1 MKKIFLLLFAL
12 SISVYSKSQ
21 ATCKVDAY
29 SSAFDIMCGDTVKLA
44 AIGEG
49 ITVFEN
55 DFDNCNVGTGWSST
69 QQARFDNPCGVSAN
83 GSCYLWFGDT
93 SPAPRRAA
101 TNDIDLST
109 GGVIYFGMR
118 YSRQGDA
125 SPCEGPDLPEEGVS
139 LEYSIDGGVNW
150 VLIEY
155 YSPKGGT
162 DPERTAWTNYEA
174 PIPDLAK
181 TTTTRIRWVQNASSG
196 AATDHWGLENVEII
210 VNPPGVFYTWQHTG
224 VRKEDGSTPAVVP
237 TETTTYTVDYEFGA
251 CTNQATVTVNV
262 RNRTLSASK
271 DPLTDICPGA
281 PVNLDVIVNENQPPI
296 VCGPTSTGCLG
307 ITDFAKIGTSNTTN
321 TGGYYFIGKPNGG
334 GSCTNGAGVLGGA
347 PPWEAGKRLQMIY
360 RASEMPAIFKG
371 GQIYNMALNV
381 LSSTGVI
388 SDLTIKI
395 GCTSKTEF
403 GSNSDWV
410 NPTTLMTALNLP
422 TYTFTVGKNTFDF
435 DNVFDWDGVSNVVV
449 QFCFNAGGTET
460 IPSMSGTVGK
470 TDAGFNSVISIYSC
484 AAQACDFTSPGASSI
499 NSFRPDTEF
508 GICYRPDPILDYVWT
523 PSQTLDNNT
532 IKDPVA
538 TPSSTTTYTVTVWD
552 INTPP
557 GCAVDTNITINVVP
571 VADFKPSG
579 DTVCLGE
586 DVQLFS
592 GISTGTVSWV
602 GPNGYTSTD
611 YDPIILGTSMTDAG
625 IYSVTADGGGCGMVT
640 KDVELKIVAPPI
652 AGTASDVELCNTD
665 AAIDLFDYIS
675 GEDAGG
681 IWTDDNTSGALTG
694 ASNVDPKSVNVA
706 SLPGAFDFTYT
717 LEGNVCPD
725 ATATVEVSIGRQ
737 ASAGTG
743 GDFTFCESQGT
754 INIFDLLSDNPEIGG
769 TWNDNDGSGQ
779 LTGDSLVLTDLG
791 FGMYSFTYTVVS
803 DAPCPDS
810 SATINLTIEN
820 QPDAGRDSIAQICLG
835 TTYDLNTYL
844 TPNTANTGTWSELSS
859 SGAFTPATATF
870 DATNAAQGAYQ
881 FQYVLAST
889 APCINDTA
897 IITLNAFGP
906 PVISN
911 LSDACEGDNL
921 GYRVT
926 FRITGGDS
934 VNYTSS
940 YPGTISASSPYIYTS
955 DVIPSGQ
962 SQLIEISDPIG
973 CAIASVTVVKSCQC
987 VTDAGT
993 MRTDTLINA
1002 CEGDAISGIYNGGF
1016 VSDVDDT
1023 LVFYLHAGNGTSL
1036 VNPIDSAFTPDFNY
1050 NAANIVLGTT
1060 YYISAAAANN
1070 RGDNW
1075 LDRSDLCF
1083 IVAPGTPVVWRT
1095 LPDANISINPTDIC
1109 PGDAATVTIA
1119 STKGTAPFDYDLIL
1133 NPGGASQRLAA
1144 PATYTETINPT
1155 DTTIYTITQIT
1166 DAYGCVSTPGKSATV
1181 NVNMAP
1187 IAQITT
1193 SQACSGTG
1201 VTYNVNFTGAGTL
1214 FDLTYANSKN
1224 TTPQSV
1230 NGISG
1235 SSIALPATDMDS
1247 NAVVNYYLISVS
1259 DNSGSVCPGVVLDT
1273 FKLAPTPSIKMLP
1286 SDGVYCQGQAIP
1298 LNYYLTGIGPWAID
1312 IADDQGG
1319 TYSVNVS
1326 TRNGAVNLPQPP
1338 ALTPGDYVISFT
1350 NITDLGSGNNC
1361 SAAGIGSANITVNPG
1376 PLAEVKITDPI
1387 SNTPQDQVNVCENAT
1402 AVDLVF
1408 TKTQGNGS
1416 INVTYTIN
1424 GNTGGTFTLSG
1435 ASNTIT
1441 TPNNLAP
1448 GNYVYFIS
1456 NVSDNSPA
1464 SCQSSGNSVTL
1475 TVNPTPTVNAS
1486 IALSETEICDGDQFQ
1501 MDYDVFGN
1509 GTISFDVVNQYGE
1522 STSLTGTEATNA
1534 HNANITA
1541 PINLGANNY
1550 SIINVND
1557 GSNPVCPG
1565 TSSSTFTVTVKSLPT
1580 ASISANGPQS
1590 ICVGDDFVF
1599 DITTTGDDNILVNY
1613 SNASGAYSGSVNQP
1627 AGTYTQTVSGLP
1639 VGNYVFGLNGLTA
1652 VSAQA
1657 NCTAPSAS
1665 TITVT
1670 VNALPNANPTYN
1682 PSDATC
1688 FGDDVTL
1695 EFNINPGAYPLD
1707 VYFRDNFGN
1716 ATNRTFASAA
1726 NNNELITADMDKTIT
1741 LDSIVD
1747 ANGCVGYPNTQS
1759 PLTVHALPTATL
1771 FGNEAVC
1778 EGNPSFINVDLTGK
1792 GPFNIQYQDQN
1803 SNLFSATVNNSG
1815 TTQLPHTVAD
1825 TTTYQLITVTDG
1837 NTPQCSNTSASTATI
1852 NIKAKPIIDILAD
1865 EQSSCAPFDVNVVNL
1880 SLAPDPYGFS
1890 QCNWTLSN
1898 GTTSNNC
1905 SSFTTQ
1911 LTAIGS
1917 YDLSL
1922 SITNSEGCSDSKMY
1936 PNHLRVN
1943 PDPIAAFDYSPDSPD
1958 ITASLIQFYNRSVN
1972 ASTFNWRI
1980 QNDVINDVNPAYQAP
1995 TQAGSVIN
2003 VCLEAVSSFGC
2014 IDVVCEDILI
2024 RDLILV
2030 YIPTAFTPDND
2041 GTNDVFIP
2049 VVSGLLDTDYQFDVY
2064 NRWGELIFRTND
2076 KNEAWDG
2083 TYRSVNA
2090 QSTTYT
2096 VRVKGIS
2103 AIDGS
2108 SEIIEYGF
2116 VNLIR

>member
-1 MKKIFLLLFAL
+1 MKKFILLLFIFCSAL
-12 SISVYSKSQ
+12 SLKAQVSCDVE
-21 ATCKVDAY
+21 AFA
-29 SSAFDIMCGDTVKLA
+29 SSIDVLCGDSVKLS

-55 DFDNCNVGTGWSST
+55 DFDGCTIGAGWSST
-69 QQARFDNPCGVSAN
+69 QQARYDNPCGVTEN
-83 GSCYLWFGDT
+83 GTCYLWFGNT

-101 TNDIDLST
+101 TLNLDLST
-109 GGVIYFGMR
+109 GGVIQWDMR
-118 YSRQGDA
+118 YAAQGGA
-125 SPCEGPDLPEEGVS
+125 SPCEGPDLPDEGVS
-139 LEYSIDGGVNW
+139 LEYSLNGGANW
-150 VLIEY
+150 ILIAY
-155 YSPKGGT
+155 FSPNGGNDAQRTGWNRYS
-162 DPERTAWTNYEA
+162 E
-174 PIPDLAK
+174 PIPAGAQ
-181 TTTTRIRWVQNASSG
+181 TTTTQLRWIQNAASG
-196 AATDHWGLENVEII
+196 AGNDHWGLEDIEVI
-210 VNPPGVFYTWQHTG
+210 VNPPDVEYVWQHTG
-224 VRKEDGSTPAVVP
+224 IVSSNGDTPDVVP
-237 TETTTYTVDYEFGA
+237 TTTTTYVVNYTFGT
-251 CTNQATVTVNV
+251 CTSTANVTVNV
-262 RNRTLSASK
+262 AKPTATASVVP
-271 DPLTDICPGA
+271 DTPLCPG
-281 PVNLDVIVNENQPPI
+281 D
-296 VCGPTSTGCLG
+296 
-307 ITDFAKIGTSNTTN
+307 TN
-321 TGGYYFIGKPNGG
+321 TLTVVSDYNPPNLTCGLSQSGCVGNTVTGNFGNGTVVGGGYDML
-334 GSCTNGAGVLGGA
+334 GSPGGA
-347 PPWEAGKRLQMIY
+347 LSVCSNGSGTPSNFGKTQFII
-360 RASEMPAIFKG
+360 RASEFPAIVDQ
-371 GQIYNMALNV
+371 GQIYNMEVNSNTAG
-381 LSSTGVI
+381 SWDFQI
-388 SDLTIKI
+388 RI
-395 GCTSKTEF
+395 GCTPKNAYTAGNQANFETNTEIVYTAK
-403 GSNSDWV
+403 S
-410 NPTTLMTALNLP
+410 TALQ
-422 TYTFTVGKNTFDF
+422 VGWNTIDF
-435 DNVFDWDGVSNVVV
+435 DLAYDWDGTSNIVV
-449 QFCFNAGGTET
+449 QICWSATG
-460 IPSMSGTVGK
+460 GK
-470 TDAGFNSVISIYSC
+470 TGDLRKTNTGFNSTIHNESC
-484 AAQACDFTSPGASSI
+484 STLGCNAFGPDYTLSQ
-499 NSFRPDTEF
+499 NRPTVKL
-508 GICYRPDPILDYVWT
+508 GLCYRLPPNVEITWT
-523 PSQTLDNNT
+523 PTDFLTNT
-532 IKDPVA
+532 NGNTTKAFPD
-538 TPSSTTTYTVTVWD
+538 SSTTYTATVRD
-552 INTPP
+552 LNTPAE
-557 GCAVDTNITINVVP
+557 CAATADVRVQRSEVGDFIPTYNGPLCIGDNLELRANIAGMT
-571 VADFKPSG
+571 
-579 DTVCLGE
+579 TY
-586 DVQLFS
+586 
-592 GISTGTVSWV
+592 SWT
-602 GPNGYTSTD
+602 GPNGFTSNVENPPAIMNVTLSDTGLYTIFVDNGACTNTID
-611 YDPIILGTSMTDAG
+611 L
-625 IYSVTADGGGCGMVT
+625 
-640 KDVELKIVAPPI
+640 KVEISEPPI
-652 AGTASDVELCNTD
+652 AGTTSNVDLCNTD
-665 AAIDLFDYIS
+665 TPINLLDYIT
-675 GEDAGG
+675 GQDAGG
-681 IWTDDNTSGALTG
+681 AWSDDDGSGALTG
-694 ASNVDPKSVNVA
+694 TPGVDPRLVNPA
-706 SLPGAFDFTYT
+706 NLPGTFDFTYT
-717 LEGNVCPD
+717 IDGNACPD
-725 ATATVEVSIGRQ
+725 ASATVEVSIGRQ

-743 GDFTFCESQGT
+743 GDFTYCESQGT

-769 TWNDNDGSGQ
+769 TWNDVNGSGQ

-791 FGMYSFTYTVVS
+791 FGLYSFTYTVTS

-820 QPDAGRDSIAQICLG
+820 QANAGRDSIAQICLG
-835 TTYDLNTYL
+835 STYDLNTYL
-844 TPNTANTGTWSELSS
+844 TPNTVNTGTWSELSS

-870 DATNAAQGAYQ
+870 NATNVPQGTYR
-881 FQYVLAST
+881 FQYVLTST

-955 DVIPSGQ
+955 AVIPSGQ

-973 CAIASVTVVKSCQC
+973 CAIASITVVKSCNC

-993 MRTDTLINA
+993 MRTDTLINV
-1002 CEGDAISGIYNGGF
+1002 CQGDAVSGIYNGGF

-1023 LVFYLHAGNGTSL
+1023 LVFYLHSGNGTSL

-1109 PGDAATVTIA
+1109 PGDAATVTIT
-1119 STKGTAPFDYDLIL
+1119 STKGTAPFDYDLTI
-1133 NPGGASQRLAA
+1133 NPGGASQRLAS
-1144 PATYTETINPT
+1144 PAVYTETINPT
-1155 DTTIYTITQIT
+1155 DTTTYTLTQIK

-1193 SQACSGTG
+1193 SQACSGAG
-1201 VTYNVNFTGAGTL
+1201 VTYNVNLTGAGTS
-1214 FDLTYANSKN
+1214 FDLSYANSKN

-1247 NAVVNYYLISVS
+1247 NAVVNYYLLSVS

-1273 FKLAPTPSIKMLP
+1273 FRLAPTPSLKMLP

-1312 IADDQGG
+1312 IADDKGG

-1326 TRNGAVNLPQPP
+1326 TRSGVVNLPQPP
-1338 ALTPGDYVISFT
+1338 ALVPGNYTITFT
-1350 NITDLGSGNNC
+1350 NITDLGTGNNC
-1361 SAAGIGSANITVNPG
+1361 SAAGTGSANITVNPG
-1376 PLAEVKITDPI
+1376 PLAEVKIIDPV
-1387 SNTPQDQVNVCENAT
+1387 SDTPQDQVSVCENST
-1402 AVDLVF
+1402 SVVLVF

-1416 INVTYTIN
+1416 IDVTYTIN
-1424 GNTGGTFTLSG
+1424 GNPGGQLTITG
-1435 ASNTIT
+1435 ASASIT

-1448 GNYVYFIS
+1448 GQYNYRIS

-1464 SCQSSGNSVTL
+1464 SCVGSGNTVTL
-1475 TVNPTPTVNAS
+1475 IVNPTPTVNAS

-1509 GTISFDVVNQYGE
+1509 GTIGFDVVNQYGE
-1522 STSLTGTEATNA
+1522 ITSLTGTEATNA
-1534 HNANITA
+1534 HNANILTPA
-1541 PINLGANNY
+1541 NLGANNY
-1550 SIINVND
+1550 SITNVND

-1580 ASISANGPQS
+1580 ASVSANGPQS

-1599 DITTTGDDNILVNY
+1599 DIITTGDDNIRVTY
-1613 SNASGAYSGSVNQP
+1613 SDAPGVFTGSINQP

-1657 NCTAPSAS
+1657 NCTAPSPS

-1670 VNALPNANPTYN
+1670 VNALPNASPTYN

-1716 ATNRTFASAA
+1716 STTRTFASAA
-1726 NNNELITADMDKTIT
+1726 NNTELITADMDKTIS

-1778 EGNPSFINVDLTGK
+1778 EGSPSFINVDLTGN

-1803 SNLFSATVNNSG
+1803 GNVFNTTVNASG
-1815 TTQLPHTVAD
+1815 ISQLPHTVTD

-1837 NTPQCSNTSASTATI
+1837 NTPQCNNTSASTATI

-1890 QCNWTLSN
+1890 QCVWTLSN

-1905 SSFTTQ
+1905 SSFNTQ
-1911 LTAIGS
+1911 LTAVGS
-1917 YDLSL
+1917 YGLTL
-1922 SITNSEGCSDSKMY
+1922 SITNSEGCSDSKSY
-1936 PNHLRVN
+1936 PNYLRVN
-1943 PDPIAAFDYSPDSPD
+1943 PDPVAAFDYSPNEPN
-1958 ITASLIQFYNRSVN
+1958 ITASLLQFYNRSTN
-1972 ASTFNWRI
+1972 ASSFNWRI
-1980 QNDVINDVNPAYQAP
+1980 QNDVINDVNPIYQAP
-1995 TQAGSVIN
+1995 TEAGSIIN
-2003 VCLEAVSSFGC
+2003 VCLEALSSFGC
-2014 IDVVCEDILI
+2014 MDVVCEDIVI
-2024 RDLILV
+2024 RDLVLV
-2030 YIPTAFTPDND
+2030 YIPNSFTPDQD
-2041 GTNDVFIP
+2041 GINDVFLP
-2049 VVSGLLDTDYQFDVY
+2049 EVSGLLDTDYQLEIY
-2064 NRWGELIFRTND
+2064 NRWGQLIFKSND
-2076 KNEAWDG
+2076 KFEAWDG
-2083 TYRSVNA
+2083 TYRGEKA
-2090 QSTTYT
+2090 QSITYT
-2096 VRVKGIS
+2096 IRVKGIS
-2103 AIDGS
+2103 AIDGT

-2116 VNLIR
+2116 LNLIR